1 MTQSTCLVAMPW
13 QAIESPSLP
22 LGLLR
27 ASCVRAG
34 LPLPS
39 TYHGGLRWAEFVM
52 DSSAGSLG
60 PEDYNDI
67 AENGLFHGLGDW
79 VFAGVLHHDRSFGV
93 DQLYRYA
100 GQRDLDIDRAKQM
113 REYAEEF
120 VDMAAEEI
128 LATAPDVVGFS
139 TTFMQNVPSLA
150 VAQRIKEIA
159 PGVLVIFGGG
169 NCDGEMGVAL
179 HRNYCFIDYVVSGE
193 GEDALPALLTA
204 LRDGTPLNSV
214 PGLCWW
220 DGEYQRHNEPSPH
233 PVPPGRIPIPDFDDW
248 FEHIESSPVREYIEP
263 KLVVE
268 TARGCWWGQVHHCTF
283 CGLNGSLMQ
292 FRSKSADAVV
302 EELKYLVARHQVL
315 DVIAVDNIIDN
326 TYFKTVLPRIA
337 ELDWDLRI
345 HYEVKSNLKQAEID
359 SLRRARIAHVQPGIE
374 SLVTSVLKI
383 MDKGVSGFRNVRTLR
398 DCESAGLT
406 VSWNWLYGFP
416 GESFADYA
424 PIMHQIPA
432 LVHLQPPS
440 GAARIL
446 LERFSPYF
454 ANPELGFPK
463 RTSAQLYRHVY
474 NLPEDKVSDMVY
486 LFDTPSQG
494 LTDEEAAQLRKLLD
508 QWSNRYSQSYLQRSN
523 VDGAIVLQDRRA
535 GWPTEDI
542 VIEEPDLVKA
552 YNELENGRTMVSLYN
567 RLIDADG
574 NPNID
579 SLRRWGAELFE
590 RGVLFEERGYFV
602 TLATTTAPVKVG

>member
-34 LPLPS
+34 LPLPE
-39 TYHGGLRWAEFVM
+39 TYHGGLRWAEFMM
-52 DSSAGSLG
+52 DASAGALG
-60 PEDYNDI
+60 PDDYTDI

-79 VFAGVLHHDRSFGV
+79 VFAGVLHGDRSFGIE
-93 DQLYRYA
+93 QLCGYA
-100 GQRDLDIDRAKQM
+100 AQHGVDIDRANRM

-120 VDMAAEEI
+120 VDVAAREI
-128 LATAPDVVGFS
+128 LAMVPDVVGFS

-159 PGVLVIFGGG
+159 PDVLVVFGGG
-169 NCDGEMGVAL
+169 NCDGVMGAAL
-179 HRNYCFIDYVVSGE
+179 HRNYRFVDYVVSGE

-204 LRDGTPLNSV
+204 LYGGTGLDGV

-220 DGEYQRHNEPSPH
+220 DGDSQRHNEPSPH
-233 PVPPGRIPIPDFDDW
+233 PLSPGKIPVPDFDDW
-248 FEHIESSPVREYIEP
+248 FARIESSPVREYIEP
-263 KLVVE
+263 KLILE
-268 TARGCWWGQVHHCTF
+268 TARGCWWGQAHHCTF

-302 EELKYLVARHQVL
+302 DELKYLVSRHQVL

-326 TYFKTVLPRIA
+326 TYFRTVLPRIA
-337 ELDWDLRI
+337 ELNWDLRI
-345 HYEVKSNLKQAEID
+345 HYEVKSNLKPAEID
-359 SLRRARIAHVQPGIE
+359 SLRRARVTHVQPGIE

-398 DCESAGLT
+398 DCESAALT
-406 VSWNWLYGFP
+406 VTWNWLYGFP

-424 PIMHQIPA
+424 PIMRQIPA

-454 ANPELGFPK
+454 ENPGLGFPD

-474 NLPEDKVSDMVY
+474 GLSENDVHDMVY
-486 LFDTPSQG
+486 LFDTPDQG
-494 LTDEEAAQLRKLLD
+494 LTDEDAAPLHKLLD
-508 QWSNRYSQSYLQRSN
+508 HWSDGYSDSDLQRWN
-523 VDGAIVLQDRRA
+523 VDDAIVLQDRRV
-535 GWPTEDI
+535 GWLTEDLI
-542 VIEEPDLVKA
+542 IDKPDLVAA
-552 YNELENGRTMVSLYN
+552 YNELESGRTAVSLYN
-567 RLIDADG
+567 RLVDAG
-574 NPNID
+574 RNPDID
-579 SLRRWGAELFE
+579 SLRRWIAELFE
-590 RGVLFEERGYFV
+590 RGLLFEERGYFV
-602 TLATTTAPVKVG
+602 TLATAAAPVKVG